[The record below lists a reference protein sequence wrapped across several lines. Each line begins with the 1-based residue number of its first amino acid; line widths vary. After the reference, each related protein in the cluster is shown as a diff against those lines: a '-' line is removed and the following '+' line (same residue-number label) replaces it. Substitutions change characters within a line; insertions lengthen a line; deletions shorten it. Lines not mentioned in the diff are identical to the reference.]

1 MEIFSVPVR
10 TIMEAT
16 RVREMTHARAFR
28 RWPRRLVGA
37 GLCVLLLGGLS
48 LPAAGAGMSAP
59 ASTVDRL
66 HATLLEVMRNAD
78 SLGFPGRRERLSP
91 VIREA
96 FDLPFIV
103 KVVLGRYWGALPQA
117 DRQRMIDTFT
127 RLTIATYA
135 ARFDGFSGEAFEL
148 VEEKPMKKGRV
159 LVRTRLIRPGDEAAQ
174 LDYVLQEEAG
184 RWRILNVVAN
194 GVSDLSL
201 KRADYG
207 SIMKKQGFDILVG
220 KLEAQ
225 IVKLGKSGD

>member
-1 MEIFSVPVR
+1 
-10 TIMEAT
+10 
-16 RVREMTHARAFR
+16 
-28 RWPRRLVGA
+28 
-37 GLCVLLLGGLS
+37 
-48 LPAAGAGMSAP
+48 
-59 ASTVDRL
+59 
-66 HATLLEVMRNAD
+66 
-78 SLGFPGRRERLSP
+78 
-91 VIREA
+91 
-96 FDLPFIV
+96 LPFIV

-207 SIMKKQGFDILVG
+207 SIMKKQGFEILVG

-225 IVKLGKSGD
+225 IVRLGKSGD